1 MSLHKPILVV
11 GAGGLFGRHIAPEL
25 IARSARVRGLV
36 HHDRAEAV
44 ARSTGVTDIA
54 RADLRDE
61 NAVRRALEGVGGVFY
76 IPPKFLPDEA
86 EIGVRLVELAAEAGA
101 ERFVLSGVMYPFIT
115 DMHNHYAKLPVE
127 LALIK
132 SGMAFTI
139 LLPTN
144 LMQSTEAF
152 FWTKV
157 LESGEYIEPW
167 AQDKKSCYVDYRDVA
182 EVAAKALTEDGLQY
196 GVFDLTAAG
205 VISREDIVA
214 MMSEALGRPITTRTQ
229 SIEEWNEENMPPDP
243 VLRAA
248 FADID
253 RFYSRYG
260 FPGGNDLVLRTILG
274 RPPRTM
280 RAYIGELAAKS
291 VAKRRAAM

>member
-1 MSLHKPILVV
+1 MSFGKTILVV
-11 GAGGLFGRHIAPEL
+11 GAGGLFGRYVAPEL
-25 IARSARVRGLV
+25 IARSAQVRGLV

-61 NAVRRALEGVGGVFY
+61 KAVRRALEGVGGVFY

-86 EIGVRLVELAAEAGA
+86 EIGVRLVELAAEAGV
-101 ERFVLSGVMYPFIT
+101 ERFVFSGVMYPFIT
-115 DMHNHYAKLPVE
+115 DMHNHHAKLPVE

-139 LLPTN
+139 LLPAN

-152 FWTKV
+152 FWNKV
-157 LESGEYIEPW
+157 LETAEYVEPW

-182 EVAAKALTEDGLQY
+182 EVAAKALTEEGLQF

-214 MMSEALGRPITTRTQ
+214 MMTEALGRRITTRTQ
-229 SIEEWNEENMPPDP
+229 SIDEWNEENMPPDP
-243 VLRAA
+243 VLRGA
-248 FADID
+248 FSDID

-280 RAYIGELAAKS
+280 RAYICELAARS
-291 VAKRRAAM
+291 LGA

>member
-1 MSLHKPILVV
+1 MSFDKKILVV
-11 GAGGLFGRHIAPEL
+11 GAGGLFGRYVAPEL
-25 IARSARVRGLV
+25 IARSAKVRGLV

-44 ARSTGVTDIA
+44 ARSTGITDIA

-61 NAVRRALEGVGGVFY
+61 EAVRRALEGIGGVFY

-86 EIGVRLVELAAEAGA
+86 EMGVRLVELAAEAGV
-101 ERFVLSGVMYPFIT
+101 ERFVLSGVMHPFIT
-115 DMHNHYAKLPVE
+115 DMHNHHAKLPVE

-139 LLPTN
+139 LLPAN
-144 LMQSTEAF
+144 LMQSTGAF

-157 LESGEYIEPW
+157 LETGEYIEPW

-196 GVFDLTAAG
+196 GVFELTAAG
-205 VISREDIVA
+205 VISREDIIA
-214 MMSEALGRPITTRTQ
+214 MMTEALGRRITTRTQ
-229 SIEEWNEENMPPDP
+229 PIDQWNEENMPPDP
-243 VLRAA
+243 VLRNA
-248 FADID
+248 FSDID
-253 RFYSRYG
+253 KFYSRYG

-280 RAYIGELAAKS
+280 TAYIDELASQSLRGA
-291 VAKRRAAM
+291 